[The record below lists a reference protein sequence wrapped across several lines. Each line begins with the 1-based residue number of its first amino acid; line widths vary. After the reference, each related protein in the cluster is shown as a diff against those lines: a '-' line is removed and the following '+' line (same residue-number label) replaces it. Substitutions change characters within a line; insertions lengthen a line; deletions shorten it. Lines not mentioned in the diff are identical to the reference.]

1 MWISETILA
10 KIDGESYLIDDL
22 DEGKP
27 IILNKQQF
35 NESYY
40 RQIIPI
46 ASIASILEQLAK

>member
-22 DEGKP
+22 DEGKL

-40 RQIIPI
+40 RQVIPI

>member
-1 MWISETILA
+1 MRISETILA

-40 RQIIPI
+40 RQVIPI